1 MALTPALRFTQDAD
15 NIEIGVVEDITADYG
30 DGGNQAR
37 EDAANF
43 LLWSKTDKD
52 GNRTFDNPNFG
63 NELSIMQWQ
72 VNTPKDGYYEAIWMR
87 IQLYDAAANY
97 VEQQQ
102 SGSTITQHASAFYYP
117 STDKVY
123 KAIAP
128 SQGQNPTNTN
138 FFQEVT
144 DLSTLIGNTNVETFI
159 IETGQT
165 NTKGVYV
172 RTRASRAASI
182 LMGRLDDETCPSPSA
197 KDREKAY
204 LIDSLI
210 QSADAEFAQG
220 NPREMEK
227 IMRYIERKTAS
238 LFA

>member
-15 NIEIGVVEDITADYG
+15 NIEIGIVEDITADYG
-30 DGGNQAR
+30 DGGNQER
-37 EDAANF
+37 GDAANF

-52 GNRTFDNPNFG
+52 GNRTFDNPDFG

-72 VNTPKDGYYEAIWMR
+72 VNTPVDGYYEAIWMR
-87 IQLYDAAANY
+87 IQPYSAVANY

-102 SGSTITQHASAFYYP
+102 SGSTITQYASVFYYAT
-117 STDKVY
+117 TDKVY

-144 DLSTLIGNTNVETFI
+144 DLSTIIDNTNVETFFI
-159 IETGQT
+159 QTGET
-165 NTKGVYV
+165 NTEGVYV
-172 RTRASRAASI
+172 KTRASRAASI
-182 LMGRLDDETCPSPSA
+182 LMGRLDDEKCPSPSA

-204 LIDSLI
+204 LINGLI
-210 QSADAEFAQG
+210 FSADAEFAQH

-227 IMRYIERKTAS
+227 IMRLIEKKTKS
-238 LFA
+238 VVG